1 MVLKVDQKP
10 VSPIV
15 NSSAKLFQPSIAKD
29 EVDGH
34 RIAKGNCDEAVIAI
48 AVTIG
53 SPESHVNG

>member
-29 EVDGH
+29 EVDGN
-34 RIAKGNCDEAVIAI
+34 RISKVDGDEDVIAI
-48 AVTIG
+48 TVMVG
-53 SPESHVNG
+53 SP